1 MPDKDYYYL
10 TAEEMRHY
18 KYMLSHEYS
27 HKLVQT
33 GSQKYL
39 VFPIVDKLRIGIAWP
54 TLTGNLDGLSK
65 DVDSIFSPY
74 LPLQRIILPLIQG
87 STIRVLMFPRY
98 AD

>member
-33 GSQKYL
+33 GSQQYL
-39 VFPIVDKLRIGIAWP
+39 VFPIVDRLKIGIAWP
-54 TLTGNLDGLSK
+54 TVTGDLDGLSK
-65 DVDSIFSPY
+65 DADSIFSPC
-74 LPLQRIILPLIQG
+74 LSLQQKILPLIQG
-87 STIRVLMFPRY
+87 STIRTLVFPRY
-98 AD
+98 VN